1 MAPMK
6 LAETVEN
13 TKTRVLQVGPPN
25 ARKTSNWLTWPKPLI
40 IVSYPGEKGYDT
52 IPTGVEGIKSFYWEA
67 EQDTSSAA
75 KVAEV
80 EKLVNAIL
88 AGKHGPVKSL
98 LFDGLHKYAEI
109 LIDAAADGR
118 FFSPNPEDEIGFAWG
133 RGRAALMDHLTLTMQ
148 STIEHVGFSCWDDY
162 EKARKQQPGERS
174 KDYALVAEHIY
185 PDFFGKQ
192 AKRMM
197 GEFSVVCYCTT
208 KRNAQGIEE
217 FVWQIR
223 PGGQVWGAGVK
234 LPPDRAAKLP
244 QFVPTGFESLTKV
257 LFG

>member
-1 MAPMK
+1 MIEAVPEK
-6 LAETVEN
+6 N

-25 ARKTSNWLTWPKPLI
+25 ARKTTNWLTWPKPLI
-40 IVSYPGEKGYDT
+40 IVSYPGEKGYET
-52 IPTGVEGIKSFYWEA
+52 IPRGVEGIKSFHWEA
-67 EQDTSSAA
+67 EQDTTSLA
-75 KVAEV
+75 KAKGV
-80 EKLVNAIL
+80 EALVNSIL
-88 AGKHGPVKSL
+88 AGKHGPVASL
-98 LFDGLHKYAEI
+98 AFDGLHKFAEI
-109 LIDAAADGR
+109 LIDAAADGK
-118 FFSPNPEDEIGFAWG
+118 FFSPDPDDDIGFAWG
-133 RGRAALMDHLTLTMQ
+133 RGRAALMDHLTLVMH

-162 EKARKQQPGERS
+162 EKARKQAPGES
-174 KDYALVAEHIY
+174 AKDYSRNVAEHIY

-208 KRNAQGIEE
+208 RRDNAGKEE
-217 FVWQIR
+217 YVWQIR

-234 LPPDRAAKLP
+234 LPPERASKLP